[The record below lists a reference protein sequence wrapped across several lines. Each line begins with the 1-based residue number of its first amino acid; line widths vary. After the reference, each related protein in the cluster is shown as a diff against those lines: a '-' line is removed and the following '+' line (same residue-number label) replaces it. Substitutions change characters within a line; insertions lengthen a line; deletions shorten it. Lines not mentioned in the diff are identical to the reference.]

1 MLTNAEISK
10 KVRELEIRSKRL
22 TRHLFTG
29 EYHSAFKGR
38 GMSFREVR
46 EYAAGDDIRFI
57 DWNVSAR
64 FNHPFSKL
72 FEEERELT
80 VMLLVDVSASS
91 LFGTVHARK
100 KDIITEVCSVL
111 AFSAI
116 NNNDKVGMILF
127 SDKIEAYIPP
137 KKGRDHV
144 LYIVRQ
150 LLTTEPKQKG
160 TSVSEA
166 IRFMTRSVR
175 QKSIVFLLS
184 DFAEETAPA
193 ARSST
198 NPAAPGAAAAP
209 APAVAAP
216 GAHGSG
222 SANPAAA
229 TARVPRDSQPERFE
243 EALKVAGKKHDMIGI
258 KVYDR
263 MDMQLPDIGLIEAE
277 DAETGRTYWVD
288 TSDYL
293 VRTGY
298 QQYFFDHTER
308 CKSIFS
314 KAGCD
319 LLHLRTDED
328 YVKILQ
334 RFFVG
339 RNRPA

>member
-1 MLTNAEISK
+1 MLTTPEILK
-10 KVRELEIRSKRL
+10 KVRELEIKSKRL

-91 LFGTVHARK
+91 LFGTVHVRK
-100 KDIITEVCSVL
+100 KDLITEICSVL

-116 NNNDKVGMILF
+116 NNNDKVGMIMF
-127 SDKIEAYIPP
+127 SDKIEGYIPP

-150 LLTTEPKQKG
+150 LLTTEPRQKG
-160 TSVSEA
+160 TSVNEA
-166 IRFMTRSVR
+166 IKFLTRSVR

-184 DFAEETAPA
+184 DFAEGAE
-193 ARSST
+193 
-198 NPAAPGAAAAP
+198 PGATEGGAAYGGLRRQDHT
-209 APAVAAP
+209 V
-216 GAHGSG
+216 
-222 SANPAAA
+222 
-229 TARVPRDSQPERFE
+229 RFE
-243 EALKVAGKKHDMIGI
+243 EALRVAGKKHDMIGI
-258 KVYDR
+258 KVWDK
-263 MDMQLPDIGLIEAE
+263 MDMELPDIGMIEAE
-277 DAETGRTYWVD
+277 DAETGGRYWVD

-293 VRTGY
+293 VRTAY
-298 QQYFFDHTER
+298 QQYFFDHTEH
-308 CKSIFS
+308 CKSVFS

>member
-1 MLTNAEISK
+1 MLTTAEILK
-10 KVRELEIRSKRL
+10 KVRELEIKSKRL

-91 LFGTVHARK
+91 LFGTTHARK
-100 KDIITEVCSVL
+100 KDLITELCAVL
-111 AFSAI
+111 AFSAT
-116 NNNDKVGMILF
+116 NNNDKVGVILF
-127 SDKIEAYIPP
+127 SDRIEAYIAP
-137 KKGRDHV
+137 KKGREHV

-150 LLTTEPKQKG
+150 LLSIEPKQKG
-160 TSVSEA
+160 TNLSEA
-166 IRFMTRSVR
+166 IRFLNRSAK
-175 QKSIVFLLS
+175 QKAIVFFLS
-184 DFAEETAPA
+184 DFLDGNGSNAPA
-193 ARSST
+193 GAKRE
-198 NPAAPGAAAAP
+198 PG
-209 APAVAAP
+209 
-216 GAHGSG
+216 
-222 SANPAAA
+222 
-229 TARVPRDSQPERFE
+229 FE
-243 EALKVAGKKHDMIGI
+243 DALKVAGKKHDVIGI
-258 KVYDR
+258 KVYDK
-263 MDMQLPDIGLIEAE
+263 MDMELPSIGMIEAE
-277 DAETGRTYWVD
+277 DSETGGRYWVD

-293 VRTGY
+293 VRTNY
-298 QQYFFDHTER
+298 QQYFFNQTEQ
-308 CKSIFS
+308 CKGIFQ

-339 RNRPA
+339 RHRPG

>member
-1 MLTNAEISK
+1 MLTTAEIIK
-10 KVRELEIRSKRL
+10 KVRELDIKSKRL

-91 LFGTVHARK
+91 LFGTIHARK
-100 KDIITEVCSVL
+100 KDLITEVCAVL

-116 NNNDKVGMILF
+116 NNNDKVGIIFF

-137 KKGRDHV
+137 KKGREHV

-150 LLTTEPKQKG
+150 LLTIEPKRKG
-160 TSVSEA
+160 TNLSEA
-166 IRFMTRSVR
+166 IRFLNRSAR
-175 QKSIVFLLS
+175 QKAIVFLLS
-184 DFAEETAPA
+184 DFLDGNDSVA
-193 ARSST
+193 AS
-198 NPAAPGAAAAP
+198 AAPTAAAP
-209 APAVAAP
+209 ARREPA
-216 GAHGSG
+216 
-222 SANPAAA
+222 
-229 TARVPRDSQPERFE
+229 FE
-243 EALKVAGKKHDMIGI
+243 EAIKVAGKKHDIIGI
-258 KVYDR
+258 KVYDK
-263 MDMQLPDIGLIEAE
+263 MDMELPPIGMIEAE
-277 DAETGRTYWVD
+277 DSETGGKYWVD
-288 TSDYL
+288 TNDFL
-293 VRTGY
+293 VRTNY
-298 QQYFFDHTER
+298 QQYFFNQTEQ
-308 CKSIFS
+308 CKSIFQ

-339 RNRPA
+339 RHRPG

>member
-1 MLTNAEISK
+1 MGPGPSAEKNDMLTNAEISK
-10 KVRELEIRSKRL
+10 KVRELEIKSKRL

-64 FNHPFSKL
+64 FGHPYSKL

-91 LFGTVHARK
+91 LFGTIHARK
-100 KDIITEVCSVL
+100 KDLITEICAVL
-111 AFSAI
+111 AFSAV
-116 NNNDKVGMILF
+116 NNHDKVGVIFF
-127 SDKIEAYIPP
+127 SDKIEGYIAP

-150 LLTTEPKQKG
+150 LLTMEPKRKG
-160 TSVSEA
+160 TNLSEA
-166 IRFMTRSVR
+166 IRFLNRSAK

-184 DFAEETAPA
+184 DFAEDAGLGDQRRDPA
-193 ARSST
+193 AR
-198 NPAAPGAAAAP
+198 G
-209 APAVAAP
+209 
-216 GAHGSG
+216 GE
-222 SANPAAA
+222 A
-229 TARVPRDSQPERFE
+229 TERSDRFE
-243 EALKVAGKKHDMIGI
+243 DALKVAGKKHDMIGI
-258 KVYDR
+258 RIYDK
-263 MDMQLPDIGLIEAE
+263 MDMQLPAIGLIEAE
-277 DAETGRTYWVD
+277 DEETGKTQWVD
-288 TSDYL
+288 TGDYL
-293 VRTGY
+293 VRSNY
-298 QQYFFDHTER
+298 QQHFFNQTEQ
-308 CKSIFS
+308 CKGIFH

-334 RFFVG
+334 RFFIG

>member
-1 MLTNAEISK
+1 MLTTAEIIK
-10 KVRELEIRSKRL
+10 KVRELEIRSKKL

-80 VMLLVDVSASS
+80 VMLLVDISASS
-91 LFGTVHARK
+91 LFGTIHARK
-100 KDIITEVCSVL
+100 KDLITEICAVL
-111 AFSAI
+111 AFSAV
-116 NNNDKVGMILF
+116 NNNDKVGVIFF
-127 SDKIEAYIPP
+127 SDKVEAYIPP
-137 KKGRDHV
+137 KKGREHV

-150 LLTTEPKQKG
+150 LLTIEPKRKG
-160 TSVSEA
+160 TSLNEA
-166 IRFMTRSVR
+166 IRFLNRSAR
-175 QKSIVFLLS
+175 QKSIVFMLS
-184 DFAEETAPA
+184 DFIEG
-193 ARSST
+193 
-198 NPAAPGAAAAP
+198 AAPPQQRPGTAAA
-209 APAVAAP
+209 
-216 GAHGSG
+216 
-222 SANPAAA
+222 
-229 TARVPRDSQPERFE
+229 ERFE
-243 EALKVAGKKHDMIGI
+243 DALKVAGKKHDMIGI
-258 KVYDR
+258 KVYDK
-263 MDMQLPDIGLIEAE
+263 MDMQLPPIGLVEAE
-277 DAETGRTYWVD
+277 DSETGQRYWID

-293 VRTGY
+293 VRTSY
-298 QQYFFDHTER
+298 QQYFFDQTEL
-308 CKSIFS
+308 CKNFFH

-339 RNRPA
+339 RHRPG